1 MPTKDRVEAWVRK
14 QGWKGMTANIAMEV
28 IQNWAPSGSDDCIM
42 DSKQIQTM
50 VGTQQWKGLH
60 IREVTGRGRGI
71 VTTRIFQAGEVVC
84 DYHGPVVSKK
94 DGEEIHR
101 RTNEKETGY
110 CFFFK
115 NSKGLSMCID
125 AHSETCHC
133 HPGMQTV
140 GRLINHSK
148 RDTNIKPMHFAVE
161 MDGEE
166 KDVIHFVANRTL
178 NVNEE
183 ILFDYGVSRN
193 SHNREG
199 ASCEWLDG

>member
-1 MPTKDRVEAWVRK
+1 
-14 QGWKGMTANIAMEV
+14 
-28 IQNWAPSGSDDCIM
+28 
-42 DSKQIQTM
+42 
-50 VGTQQWKGLH
+50 
-60 IREVTGRGRGI
+60 
-71 VTTRIFQAGEVVC
+71 
-84 DYHGPVVSKK
+84 
-94 DGEEIHR
+94 
-101 RTNEKETGY
+101 
-110 CFFFK
+110 
-115 NSKGLSMCID
+115 
-125 AHSETCHC
+125 
-133 HPGMQTV
+133 MQTV

-166 KDVIHFVANRTL
+166 KDVILFVANRTL